1 MSGGRRAG
9 LGPRLLVAI
18 AAVLGTAGFTTWLVA
33 GAIGPSVFRDHL
45 AGAPDGKGVDAVAHA
60 ENAFSEASA
69 IALAVG
75 LTLGA
80 VAALTI
86 SALVARRV
94 GASLVS
100 LARAVREIAGGRLD
114 ARVPSLAMGPE
125 FDDLTRAFNQMAGRL
140 EASERLRH
148 RLLSDVA
155 HELRTP
161 VAAMNAN
168 LESLEDG
175 VTVFG
180 PETITLL
187 RRQGARLTRLSEDLA
202 AVTRAQSGE
211 LAFNFGPV
219 STGELLSFAYLVA
232 KDRAERAGVD
242 LVLTIGHDLPILH
255 GDADRLA
262 QVLGNLV
269 DNALRHSDMGG
280 KVVLSGAVASDSG
293 GGGVELTVQ
302 DDGEG
307 IAVEHLPYI
316 FDRFYRVDSARDR
329 ARGGSGIGLA
339 IAKALVEAHDGRITA
354 QSDGPGTGSTF
365 TVTLPTGVAQASTTK
380 TGQ

>member
-1 MSGGRRAG
+1 MSGVRRAG

-18 AAVLGTAGFTTWLVA
+18 AVVLATAGFTTWLVA

-45 AGAPDGKGVDAVAHA
+45 AGAPDRKGEDAVAHA
-60 ENAFSEASA
+60 EIAFAEASA
-69 IALAVG
+69 VALAVG

-86 SALVARRV
+86 SALVTRRV
-94 GASLVS
+94 GASLMS
-100 LARAVREIAGGRLD
+100 LARAVRDIAGGRLD
-114 ARVPSLAMGPE
+114 ARVPSPAMGPE
-125 FDDLTRAFNQMAGRL
+125 FDDLANAFNQMAGRL

-161 VAAMNAN
+161 VATMNAH

-175 VTVFG
+175 VTVLG
-180 PETITLL
+180 PDIVTLL
-187 RRQGARLTRLSEDLA
+187 RTQGARLTRLSEDLA
-202 AVTRAQSGE
+202 AVTRAESGE
-211 LAFNFGPV
+211 LTLNFAPV
-219 STGELLSFAYLVA
+219 QAADLLHLAYLA
-232 KDRAERAGVD
+232 ARDRAEQAGVD
-242 LVLTIGHDLPILH
+242 LVLSIGQRLPMVH
-255 GDADRLA
+255 GDAERLA

-269 DNALRHSDMGG
+269 DNALRHVAGG
-280 KVVLSGAVASDSG
+280 GQVVLSGAVVSESG
-293 GGGVELTVQ
+293 AELVELAVN

-307 IAVEHLPYI
+307 IAPEHLPYV

-354 QSDGPGTGSTF
+354 QSHGPGTGARF
-365 TVTLPTGVAQASTTK
+365 TVTLPASGA
-380 TGQ
+380 GQ